1 MALLVKGRF
10 KLEELKRIMRCKA
23 ATSDTTWTV
32 VSTPPH
38 SGNRTARTR
47 GNYLDVIPRGS
58 ETQRS

>member
-1 MALLVKGRF
+1 
-10 KLEELKRIMRCKA
+10 MRCKA